1 MEINNGLG
9 NVTNSLAGIYKQN
22 VAQSMNTSNSLVD
35 ILNQTNNKQ
44 PNNNQSNNNQ
54 SNGTI
59 TGLGALSFNNQM
71 NKPLE
76 NYDSKPS
83 SEIIKLDRTAHEQF
97 KKLVEKT
104 PRKDLSFGGILQSEI
119 TLKSIPFA

>member
-22 VAQSMNTSNSLVD
+22 VAQSMDTSNSLVG
-35 ILNQTNNKQ
+35 ILNQANNKQ
-44 PNNNQSNNNQ
+44 PDNNQSNNNQ

-59 TGLGALSFNNQM
+59 TGLGALRFNNQM

-76 NYDSKPS
+76 DYTILNAP
-83 SEIIKLDRTAHEQF
+83 KL
-97 KKLVEKT
+97 
-104 PRKDLSFGGILQSEI
+104 I
-119 TLKSIPFA
+119 

>member
-22 VAQSMNTSNSLVD
+22 TAQSMNTSNSLVD
-35 ILNQTNNKQ
+35 ILNQT
-44 PNNNQSNNNQ
+44 NNNQ

-76 NYDSKPS
+76 NYTILNAP
-83 SEIIKLDRTAHEQF
+83 KL
-97 KKLVEKT
+97 
-104 PRKDLSFGGILQSEI
+104 I
-119 TLKSIPFA
+119 

>member
-22 VAQSMNTSNSLVD
+22 VTQSMNTSNSLVD

-76 NYDSKPS
+76 DYTILNAP
-83 SEIIKLDRTAHEQF
+83 KL
-97 KKLVEKT
+97 
-104 PRKDLSFGGILQSEI
+104 I
-119 TLKSIPFA
+119 

>member
-9 NVTNSLAGIYKQN
+9 NVTNSLADIYKQN
-22 VAQSMNTSNSLVD
+22 VAQSMNTPNPLVD

-44 PNNNQSNNNQ
+44 PDNNQSNNNQ

-76 NYDSKPS
+76 NYTILNAP
-83 SEIIKLDRTAHEQF
+83 KL
-97 KKLVEKT
+97 
-104 PRKDLSFGGILQSEI
+104 I
-119 TLKSIPFA
+119 

>member
-1 MEINNGLG
+1 MM
-9 NVTNSLAGIYKQN
+9 VSFFKK
-22 VAQSMNTSNSLVD
+22 SNSFSF
-35 ILNQTNNKQ
+35 NNQ

-76 NYDSKPS
+76 NYTILNAP
-83 SEIIKLDRTAHEQF
+83 KL
-97 KKLVEKT
+97 
-104 PRKDLSFGGILQSEI
+104 I
-119 TLKSIPFA
+119 